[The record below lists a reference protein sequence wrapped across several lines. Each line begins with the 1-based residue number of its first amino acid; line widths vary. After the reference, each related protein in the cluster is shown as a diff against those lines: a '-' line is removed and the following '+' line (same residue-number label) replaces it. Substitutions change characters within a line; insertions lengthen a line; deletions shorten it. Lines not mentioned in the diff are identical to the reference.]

1 MSRPRRTT
9 RDRTGRFLRRK
20 LMNAFMLVLS
30 GASAAFGLFWLFWIL
45 GTLVWRGLPA
55 LNWAFFT
62 QLPTPP
68 GMAGGGL
75 ANAIVG
81 TLLITLVAT
90 ALGVPVGLMAGT
102 YLAEFGRQSAL
113 GRTVRFVAD
122 VMTSAPSIV
131 VGVFVYAILVQPFHG
146 FSGFAGSAAL
156 AIIMIPVVV
165 RTTEEMLK
173 LVPNSLREAALALGA
188 PYWKVVTRVCY
199 RRVLGGLTTGILLAI
214 ARVSGE
220 TAPLLFTSLNNPYWS
235 ADFTKPMGTLNV
247 TLFNYA
253 MSPYDDWRAKAWA
266 AALLITMGV
275 LCTTLAARVIVSKTQ
290 IGRS

>member
-1 MSRPRRTT
+1 
-9 RDRTGRFLRRK
+9 
-20 LMNAFMLVLS
+20 MNAGKTSGGRYMKRKVVNVAMLVLS

-45 GTLVWRGLPA
+45 GILIRRGAPA

-81 TLLITLVAT
+81 TLMLTVLAT
-90 ALGVPVGLMAGT
+90 AMGVPVGLMAGT
-102 YLAEFGRQSAL
+102 YLAEFGRQTTL
-113 GRTVRFVAD
+113 GRVVRFVAD

-131 VGVFVYAILVQPFHG
+131 IGVFVYAILVQPMRG
-146 FSGFAGSAAL
+146 FSGFAGAVAL

-173 LVPNSLREAALALGA
+173 LVPNALRESALALGA
-188 PYWKVVTRVCY
+188 PYWKVVFRICY
-199 RRVLGGLTTGILLAI
+199 RRVFGGLTTGILLAI

-220 TAPLLFTSLNNPYWS
+220 TAPLLFTSLNNPYWNF
-235 ADFTKPMGTLNV
+235 DFTKPMGTLNV

-253 MSPYDDWRAKAWA
+253 MSPYDDWRSKAWG
-266 AALLITMGV
+266 AALLITLGV
-275 LCTTLAARVIVSKTQ
+275 LCTTVIARLVVSRTQ

>member
-1 MSRPRRTT
+1 MIGVKGYS
-9 RDRTGRFLRRK
+9 GRYLRRK
-20 LMNAFMLVLS
+20 LVNALMMVLS
-30 GASAAFGLFWLFWIL
+30 GASALFGLFWLFWIL
-45 GTLVWRGLPA
+45 GILVRRGVPA

-81 TLLITLVAT
+81 TLAITAVAT
-90 ALGVPVGLMAGT
+90 LIGVPIGLMAGT
-102 YLAEFGRQSAL
+102 YLAEFGRQTRL
-113 GRTVRFVAD
+113 GQVTRFVAD

-131 VGVFVYAILVQPFHG
+131 VGVFVYGLMVQPMRG
-146 FSGFAGSAAL
+146 FSGLAGSVAL

-173 LVPNSLREAALALGA
+173 LVPNALREAALALGA
-188 PYWKVVTRVCY
+188 PYWKVVFRVCY
-199 RRVLGGLTTGILLAI
+199 RRVFGGLMTGILLAI

-235 ADFTKPMGTLNV
+235 WDFTKPVGTLNV

-253 MSPYDDWRAKAWA
+253 MSPYDDWRSKAWG

-275 LCTTLAARVIVSKTQ
+275 LCTTVIARAVVSKTQ